1 MNHSPEIENII
12 EQSIEYAKA
21 RKHQYVTVEHLLLSL
36 INHPSFNKCVT
47 GFGVD
52 TEAMSHE
59 ITGYLDSL
67 HAIVS
72 SEPEVVYWAPSSYYY

>member
-1 MNHSPEIENII
+1 MTHSPEIENII
-12 EQSIEYAKA
+12 EQSIEYAKQ
-21 RKHQYVTVEHLLLSL
+21 RKHGYVTVEHLLLAL
-36 INHPSFNKCVT
+36 INHPSFTKCMV

-52 TEAMSHE
+52 VESMSHE

-72 SEPEVVYWAPSSYYY
+72 TENEVVPKKQAH